1 VGVDVSVGVCW
12 WGWCGLSG
20 CVCSLNRLS
29 QLDRIPVAI
38 QRLVQI
44 DEGGAEA
51 VQQEVV
57 TSALAFGLVLF
68 FLPRGEDGWAG
79 PFEHR
84 CAPLLSALVNLR
96 VGKDS
101 AVHHQVAIGH
111 TLFVDG

>member
-1 VGVDVSVGVCW
+1 MGVSVGVCW

-20 CVCSLNRLS
+20 CVCCLDCLS
-29 QLDRIPVAI
+29 QLGRIPIAI
-38 QRLVQI
+38 QLLVQI

-57 TSALAFGLVLF
+57 SSTFAFGVVLF
-68 FLPRGEDGWAG
+68 FLPRGEDGWGG

-96 VGKDS
+96 VGEDS
-101 AVHHQVAIGH
+101 TVHHQVTIGH
-111 TLFVDG
+111 TLFVDR